1 MKQGGALDRTYLVL
15 HTLCTS
21 TIAQYAIDQSISFY
35 NRLIV
40 QKRKKEDDTDERDL
54 KEELKE
60 MRALLELLLKKS
72 ENLQN
77 CSK

>member
-1 MKQGGALDRTYLVL
+1 M
-15 HTLCTS
+15 
-21 TIAQYAIDQSISFY
+21 SFY

-40 QKRKKEDDTDERDL
+40 QRRKKEDDTDERDL

-72 ENLQN
+72 EDLQN